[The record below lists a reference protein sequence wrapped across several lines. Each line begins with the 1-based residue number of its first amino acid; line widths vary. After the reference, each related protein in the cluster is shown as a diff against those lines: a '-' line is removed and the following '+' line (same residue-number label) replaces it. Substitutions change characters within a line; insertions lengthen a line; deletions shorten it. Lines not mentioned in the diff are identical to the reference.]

1 MVRPL
6 RIDPA
11 SYNGWDGTGG
21 CWGCELDV
29 DNMERILKSLDY
41 DTKLLKTADATRNR
55 ILSSLYRAADNLVA
69 DDIFVFYYSGHGGNS
84 RILTETKWMVRM
96 KHLLHMTEK

>member
-1 MVRPL
+1 MAKGHALLVGL
-6 RIDPA
+6 KSVDPA

-29 DNMERILKSLDY
+29 DNMERILKSLNY
-41 DTKLLKTADATRNR
+41 DTKMLKTADATRNR

-69 DDIFVFYYSGHGGNS
+69 DDIFVFYYSGHGGATAGS
-84 RILTETKWMVRM
+84 
-96 KHLLHMTEK
+96 